1 MTSHPVHGPARLVI
15 SKLSL
20 SGALALAAMSAAPA
34 ALRAQANLSGQGLG
48 FATGQLSAR
57 AEGAGGSIGEIDPL
71 SLINPA
77 ALAFIGTTTLFFQ
90 IEPEYRR
97 VVVGSAIDNTTT
109 ARYPLFAAV
118 VPIGSTWS
126 VAVTSATLL
135 DRTWT
140 TTVDSNIVIAP
151 DTVQSTFVSG
161 SSGSIN

>member
-1 MTSHPVHGPARLVI
+1 MISHHRLHLVI

-20 SGALALAAMSAAPA
+20 CVGVALMVSLAAPVV
-34 ALRAQANLSGQGLG
+34 LHAQSNLSSQGLG
-48 FATGQLSAR
+48 YATGQLSTR

-97 VVVGSAIDNTTT
+97 VTAGSVSDNTIT

-118 VPIGSTWS
+118 IPVGANWA
-126 VAVTSATLL
+126 VALSSATLL

-140 TTVDSNIVIAP
+140 TAIDSNVVFGT
-151 DTVQSTFVSG
+151 D
-161 SSGSIN
+161 